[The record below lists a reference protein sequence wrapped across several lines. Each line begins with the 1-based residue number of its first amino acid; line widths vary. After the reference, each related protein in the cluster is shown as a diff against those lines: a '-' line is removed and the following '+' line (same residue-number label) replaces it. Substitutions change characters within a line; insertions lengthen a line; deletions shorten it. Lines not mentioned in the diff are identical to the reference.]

1 MCGIIGVVGNQ
12 NACQI
17 VIDGLKKLEY
27 RGYDSAG
34 LAVVENQ
41 QIKVLKQ
48 EGKIANLQQLLN
60 SQNIVSQIAIGH
72 TRWATHGKPSNENA
86 HPHQGK
92 FCAVVHNG
100 IIENFSELKQKLIL
114 DGIKF
119 YSQTD
124 TEVLPHL
131 FEKYFLQHQQ
141 NLNQALLSLQK
152 VIVGNYALAIVL
164 ANNPNIIIFA
174 KQGSPMVIGKGL
186 NCNFIASDY
195 YGVASHTNQIIML
208 QDGDFGYISAQE
220 VVIYNKQ
227 NELVLRKYQTF
238 AKMTDS
244 LHKNNFDH
252 FMLKEIYEQPAVL
265 QETIKTYLNISNDSF
280 NLPDFTFD
288 CLSINKIT
296 IVACGTSYYAGLI
309 GKHLLETFA
318 KIEVEVDIAS
328 EFRYRQ
334 PHFSNNNLVI
344 FISQSGE
351 TADTLASLKYALQ
364 HNQPTMAVVN
374 VLHSNSAML
383 ANCVLKTV
391 AGPEIGVAS
400 TKAYTAQIAVLVIFA
415 IYLSCQRKTI
425 SSLQKQQ
432 LIAELIGCVVKSQDI
447 LQNLNLQSIAK
458 KLVDSQNIIYTGR
471 LISYVTA
478 LESALKFREL
488 TYINAYG
495 VALTTSLET

>member
-238 AKMTDS
+238 AKIEADQ
-244 LHKNNFDH
+244 KNVQ
-252 FMLKEIYEQPAVL
+252 EQVC
-265 QETIKTYLNISNDSF
+265 N
-280 NLPDFTFD
+280 
-288 CLSINKIT
+288 
-296 IVACGTSYYAGLI
+296 VSYYFMS
-309 GKHLLETFA
+309 TPPP
-318 KIEVEVDIAS
+318 
-328 EFRYRQ
+328 
-334 PHFSNNNLVI
+334 PH
-344 FISQSGE
+344 
-351 TADTLASLKYALQ
+351 
-364 HNQPTMAVVN
+364 
-374 VLHSNSAML
+374 
-383 ANCVLKTV
+383 
-391 AGPEIGVAS
+391 
-400 TKAYTAQIAVLVIFA
+400 
-415 IYLSCQRKTI
+415 
-425 SSLQKQQ
+425 
-432 LIAELIGCVVKSQDI
+432 
-447 LQNLNLQSIAK
+447 
-458 KLVDSQNIIYTGR
+458 
-471 LISYVTA
+471 
-478 LESALKFREL
+478 
-488 TYINAYG
+488 
-495 VALTTSLET
+495 